1 MALVLVFPSPH
12 RVGQKRRHL
21 PATVDGSSPVTW
33 LHTSGL
39 SGRPMSDSDFPF
51 FSSFMK
57 YFCACVR
64 TCSRQG

>member
-1 MALVLVFPSPH
+1 MALVLVFASPH

-21 PATVDGSSPVTW
+21 PATV
-33 LHTSGL
+33 HTSGL
-39 SGRPMSDSDFPF
+39 SGRPMSESDFPF
-51 FSSFMK
+51 FSSFTK